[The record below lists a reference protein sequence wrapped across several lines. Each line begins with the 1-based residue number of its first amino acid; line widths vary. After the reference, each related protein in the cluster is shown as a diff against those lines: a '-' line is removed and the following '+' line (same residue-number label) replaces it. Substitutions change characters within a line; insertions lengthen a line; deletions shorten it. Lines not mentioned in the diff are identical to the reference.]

1 MTDTDLDLILEEI
14 CSEDENISQRIV
26 LPQDN
31 DMEAVDKNMQFE
43 TLNID
48 DPQVFI
54 FLNGGET
61 QGLMNADFLEFF
73 TI

>member
-14 CSEDENISQRIV
+14 CPEDENISQRIV

-31 DMEAVDKNMQFE
+31 DMEAVDKNMKFE
-43 TLNID
+43 TLDID
-48 DPQVFI
+48 DPQGFVF
-54 FLNGGET
+54 LSGGET

>member
-14 CSEDENISQRIV
+14 CPEDENISQQIV

-31 DMEAVDKNMQFE
+31 EMEAVDKNMQFE

>member
-1 MTDTDLDLILEEI
+1 MTDNDLDLILEEI
-14 CSEDENISQRIV
+14 YPEDENISERGV

-31 DMEAVDKNMQFE
+31 DMDAVDKNMQFE

-48 DPQVFI
+48 DPQVFV
-54 FLNGGET
+54 FLSGGET